1 MGTALS
7 LLLDRD
13 LRQYA
18 QMTANHIF
26 QAPRLSTR
34 PAINDNSM
42 EAKMETILLMI
53 AIDFHEQARAEVAR
67 LVLSC
72 TKLKAAGVDCEL
84 LEKRLEKAREVERC
98 IRDEML
104 RCPTEYI
111 QNAAA
116 KVVHLRRTFTQDH
129 ATSEAGGR

>member
-7 LLLDRD
+7 LSSDRD
-13 LRQYA
+13 SLQYA
-18 QMTANHIF
+18 GMKATPVF
-26 QAPRLSTR
+26 QPPLSTLY
-34 PAINDNSM
+34 AINDNST
-42 EAKMETILLMI
+42 EARMETILLMI
-53 AIDFHEQARAEVAR
+53 AIGFHEQARAEVAR
-67 LVLSC
+67 LVLLC
-72 TKLKAAGVDCEL
+72 TKFKAAGVDCEL
-84 LEKRLEKAREVERC
+84 LEKRLDTAREVERR